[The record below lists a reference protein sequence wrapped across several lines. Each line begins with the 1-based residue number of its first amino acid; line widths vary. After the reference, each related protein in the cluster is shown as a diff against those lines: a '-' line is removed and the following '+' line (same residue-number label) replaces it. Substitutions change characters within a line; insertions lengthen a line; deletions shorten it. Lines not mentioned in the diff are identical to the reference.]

1 MSIPRIG
8 IDIGSTTVKIAAL
21 DAKNHLI
28 FSRYMRHF
36 ADIKMSLHTILLDAL
51 QALGDVPVAVSVTGS
66 GGLLLAESAGLVF
79 VQEVIA
85 QIEAL
90 ETYVPHT
97 DVAIELGGE
106 DAKIV
111 YLTNGQEQR
120 MNGTCAGGTGSF
132 IDQMASLLQTDVQ
145 GLNSLAM
152 DAVTI
157 YPIASRCGVFAKT
170 DIQPLIN
177 EGARREDIAASVFQS
192 VVTQTISGLAC
203 GRPIR
208 GNIAFLGG
216 PLNYLS
222 QLRVQFIKT
231 LGLKQDQV
239 IFTQNAH
246 LFVACGAAMLAPADK
261 PLTLGAIINRLQSP
275 HAGGGLQ
282 LQRLQPLFEDE
293 HAYKVF
299 KERHDKAR
307 VPRGE
312 LASYH
317 GKAYLGI
324 DAGSTTTKA
333 VLMGEDG
340 TILESWY
347 GSNNANPV
355 GFAVNILKDL
365 YNRLPEG
372 VEIANT
378 GVTGY
383 GEGLIKAAL
392 RVDVGEIETIAHYK
406 AAKEMLP
413 EVDFILDIG
422 GQDMKCLQ
430 IRDDAISSIM
440 LNEACSSGCG
450 SFLEAYTSSLNM
462 SLDQFAE
469 KAIQSCNPVDLGSR
483 CTVFM
488 NSRIKQAQKEG
499 ASVGDIAT
507 GLAYSVIKN
516 ALFKVIKMRDLDEMG
531 EKIIVQGGT
540 FLNDAV
546 LRAFEL
552 VSGRECI
559 RPDIA
564 GLMGAYGMAL
574 IAKARSDGQPST
586 LLTKNVLHHLKIGQ
600 KSRRCKGCT
609 NQCPITDNYFDDR
622 RFVTGNRC
630 EKGAGVTRVQNDVP
644 NLFQY
649 KYKRLFDYYEP
660 LPLAQ
665 AKRGRVGLPRVLNLY
680 ENYPFWFTF
689 FSELGYR
696 VELSSPT
703 NKTVYEK
710 GIESIPSESVCYPA
724 KLAHGHVMDLL
735 ERGIHLIVMPCI
747 EKERR
752 EDIHADN
759 CFNCPIVMSYSEVLR
774 NNMEDLK
781 GVRFVNPFLPYENRR
796 RLGEQLYQV
805 FKSEGITKGEIK
817 RAVRL
822 AWSQDRTF
830 KADMHA
836 AGEQTLKWLQE
847 NDKKGIVLAG
857 RPYHVDPEINHG
869 IPEMIASFGLAVLTE
884 DSMAHLG
891 NQARPI
897 RVMDQWMYHTRL
909 YNAANAVTKNER
921 LQLVQLNSFGCGV
934 DAVTIDQVQE
944 ILEAAGKIP
953 TVLKIDEGNNLGAA
967 RIRIRSLLAAMKE
980 REGQPKKEAKRS
992 SIQKVVFTKE
1002 MQKKHTILAP
1012 QMSPIHFEFLEPAFS
1027 SEGYRLVI
1035 LPSADK
1041 EAVDE
1046 GLKHVNND
1054 ACYPSIII
1062 VGQLMKALKS
1072 GAYDLSKTSVMITQ
1086 TGGGCRATN
1095 YIAFIRKALK
1105 DAGMAHIPVLSLNA
1119 SGFEKQP
1126 GFKISLPLIK
1136 KAFQSI
1142 VYGDVFIRVLY
1153 ATRPYEVVRGA
1164 CDALHEKWAQIC
1176 KRAVAIGDFRT
1187 FKKNIQ
1193 QIIFDFDQIALR
1205 NTNKPKVGIVG
1216 EILVKYHPTANNEVV
1231 KLVESEGCEAVVP
1244 DMLGFFLYCLY
1255 NGVARFAHGGQTLLG
1270 YLALRATIAFI
1281 ERYCS
1286 FMKSCLEKS
1295 NRFAPPRSI
1304 YDLAKRAQSVIS
1316 LGNCMGEGWF
1326 LTAEMLDLIDEG
1338 VENIVCAQPFA
1349 CLPNHVAGK
1358 GMIKEIKRQHPN
1370 SNIVAVDYDPGASEV
1385 NQLNRIKLMI
1395 SIAFKNLHLE
1405 AKEEPLERKK
1415 IEVEELKV
1423 IV

>member
-1 MSIPRIG
+1 MKIRIG
-8 IDIGSTTVKIAAL
+8 IDIGSTTVKLAAL
-21 DAKNHLI
+21 DAKDHLI

-36 ADIKMSLHTILLDAL
+36 ADIGKSLHLILLDAL
-51 QALGDVPVAVSVTGS
+51 QALGDVPVAVAVTGS
-66 GGLLLAESAGLVF
+66 GGLLLAQSAGLTF

-85 QIEAL
+85 QIKAL

-145 GLNSLAM
+145 GLNALAI
-152 DAVTI
+152 DAATI

-222 QLRVQFIKT
+222 QLRAQFIKT
-231 LGLKQDQV
+231 LDLNPKQV

-246 LFVACGAAMLAPADK
+246 LFVACGAAMLAPVEM
-261 PLTLGAIINRLQSP
+261 PLTLLALVNKLQQP
-275 HAGGGLQ
+275 RTTEGTQ

-293 HAYKVF
+293 RAYEDF
-299 KERHDKAR
+299 KERHSRAR
-307 VPRGE
+307 VPRSE
-312 LASYH
+312 LASYR
-317 GKAYLGI
+317 GKAYLGM

-340 TILESWY
+340 SILKSWY
-347 GSNNANPV
+347 GSNNADPA
-355 GFAVNILKDL
+355 GYAVSILKDL
-365 YNRLPEG
+365 YNALPEE
-372 VEIANT
+372 VEIVHS

-406 AAKEMLP
+406 AAKTMLP
-413 EVDFILDIG
+413 GVDFILDIG
-422 GQDMKCLQ
+422 GQDMKCLHIQ
-430 IRDDAISSIM
+430 DGAIDSIM

-450 SFLEAYTSSLNM
+450 SFLEAYTSSLNL
-462 SLDQFAE
+462 SLNEFAD
-469 KAIQSCNPVDLGSR
+469 KAIESRNPVDLGSR

-516 ALFKVIKMRDLDEMG
+516 ALFKVIKIRDPHEMG

-540 FLNDAV
+540 FINDAV

-552 VSGRECI
+552 VSGRECV

-574 IAKARSDGQPST
+574 IARQQSLGQST
-586 LLTKNVLHHLKIGQ
+586 LLGKAALEQLKIGQ

-630 EKGAGVTRVQNDVP
+630 EKGAGGARVQSDLP
-644 NLFQY
+644 NLYQY
-649 KYKRLFDYYEP
+649 KYKRLFEHYEP
-660 LPLAQ
+660 LVQ
-665 AKRGRVGLPRVLNLY
+665 AKRGRVGLPRMLNLY

-696 VELSSPT
+696 VELSGPS
-703 NKTVYEK
+703 NKAVYEK
-710 GIESIPSESVCYPA
+710 GMESIPSESVCYPA
-724 KLAHGHVMDLL
+724 KLSHGQVMDLVD
-735 ERGIHLIVMPCI
+735 RGVDFIFLPCI

-752 EDIHADN
+752 EDERADN
-759 CFNCPIVMSYSEVLR
+759 CYNCPIVMSYSEVLR
-774 NNMEDLK
+774 NNMEGLRD
-781 GVRFVNPFLPYENRR
+781 VRLLNPFLPYEHRR
-796 RLGEQLYQV
+796 RLVERLHEV
-805 FKSEGITKGEIK
+805 LKDEGISQGEVA
-817 RAVRL
+817 RAVNL
-822 AWSQDRTF
+822 AWAEDAAF
-830 KADMHA
+830 KRDMQA
-836 AGEQTLKWLQE
+836 AGERTLKWLSE
-847 NDKKGIVLAG
+847 NDRQGIVLAG
-857 RPYHVDPEINHG
+857 RPYHIDPEINHG
-869 IPEMIASFGLAVLTE
+869 IPEMFASFGLAVLTE
-884 DSMAHLG
+884 DSVAHLG
-891 NQARPI
+891 HQPRPI

-909 YNAANAVTKNER
+909 YNAANAVTENDR
-921 LQLVQLNSFGCGV
+921 LQLVQLNSFGCGL
-934 DAVTIDQVQE
+934 DAVTVDQVQE

-980 REGQPKKEAKRS
+980 REDQPKKEARS
-992 SIQKVVFTKE
+992 SAIHKVVFTKE
-1002 MQKKHTILAP
+1002 MRKTHTILAP
-1012 QMSPIHFEFLEPAFS
+1012 QMSPIHFEMLEPAFS

-1035 LPSADK
+1035 LPSVDK
-1041 EAVDE
+1041 DAVEE

-1054 ACYPSIII
+1054 ACYPSILV

-1072 GAYDLSKTSVMITQ
+1072 GVYDLSNTSVVITQ

-1105 DAGMAHIPVLSLNA
+1105 DAGMQHIPVLSLNA

-1126 GFKISLPLIK
+1126 GFKVSLGLIN
-1136 KAFQSI
+1136 KALQSI
-1142 VYGDVFIRVLY
+1142 VYGDLFMRVLY

-1164 CDALHEKWAQIC
+1164 ADALHKKWLEIC
-1176 KRAVAIGDFRT
+1176 KKAVALGDWTT
-1187 FKKNIQ
+1187 FKKNIR
-1193 QIIFDFDQIALR
+1193 QIVRDFDQMALQNEKR
-1205 NTNKPKVGIVG
+1205 PKVGIVG

-1231 KLVESEGCEAVVP
+1231 KLIESEGCEAVVP

-1255 NGVARFAHGGQTLLG
+1255 NGVARYKHGAQTTTG
-1270 YLALRATIAFI
+1270 CLALRATIAFI
-1281 ERYCS
+1281 EKYRS
-1286 FMKSCLEKS
+1286 FMKRCLEAS
-1295 NRFAPPRSI
+1295 SRFTAPRTIYELANR
-1304 YDLAKRAQSVIS
+1304 AKSVIS
-1316 LGNCMGEGWF
+1316 TGNCMGEGWF

-1358 GMIKEIKRQHPN
+1358 GMIKEIKRQHPQ

-1395 SIAFKNLHLE
+1395 SIAFKNLQSAEQGDHWEGEKLE
-1405 AKEEPLERKK
+1405 A
-1415 IEVEELKV
+1415 EELSV